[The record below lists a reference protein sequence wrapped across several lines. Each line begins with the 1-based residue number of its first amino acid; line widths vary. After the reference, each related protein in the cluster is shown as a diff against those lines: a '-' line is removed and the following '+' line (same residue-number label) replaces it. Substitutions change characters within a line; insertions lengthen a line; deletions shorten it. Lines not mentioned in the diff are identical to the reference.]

1 MRQWVLAAS
10 ILVAALAMP
19 LAALAQQGKGP
30 RPRIGDR
37 LQGTHWKVDTI
48 DGQAVTDP
56 SVMTVVFA
64 SEGDEV
70 SGVAGCNKYVG
81 PFASRGDKVTMGIL
95 RVTRAECPPEQ
106 AAMQKALIEMLHSA
120 YQASVDGGVLTFVSR
135 QGTRSTLEPLAW

>member
-1 MRQWVLAAS
+1 MRQPIFAAS
-10 ILVAALAMP
+10 ILVAALAIP

-30 RPRIGDR
+30 RERIGDR

-48 DGQAVTDP
+48 EGQAVADP
-56 SVMTVVFA
+56 SAMTVVFA

-95 RVTRAECPPEQ
+95 RVTSAECSAEQ
-106 AAMQKALIEMLHSA
+106 AAMQKALIDMLHGA
-120 YQASVDGGVLTFVSR
+120 
-135 QGTRSTLEPLAW
+135 

>member
-1 MRQWVLAAS
+1 MRQRIFVAF

-19 LAALAQQGKGP
+19 LAAFAQQGKGP
-30 RPRIGDR
+30 RARIGDR

-48 DGQAVTDP
+48 DGQAVADP
-56 SVMTVVFA
+56 AAMTVMFA

-106 AAMQKALIEMLHSA
+106 AAMQKALIDMLHAA
-120 YQASVDGGVLTFVSR
+120 YLASVADGVLTLVSR
-135 QGTRSTLEPLAW
+135 RGARNTLKPLAW